1 MGKLHVICEL
11 SGVIHSFNH
20 TKANVHGIQY
30 LKDAK
35 IEYSKMNICYKTWL
49 CNKIKFVPSNQL
61 PQQFTPL

>member
-1 MGKLHVICEL
+1 MGKLHVVCEL

-35 IEYSKMNICYKTWL
+35 IEYSKMNICYKT
-49 CNKIKFVPSNQL
+49 
-61 PQQFTPL
+61 